1 MKVWVFLIGET
12 VLTTLEQIQHL
23 SNERQGLWRAAGHRK
38 LNETQRERIQHLHKE
53 IARLWNVHR
62 CELAGVQRYQRRAE
76 DFLFQDWA
84 ADFNERQHLS
94 GGVKG
99 KLVDAED
106 RTGELVG
113 MVSAQELWK
122 ETAQE
127 FDRHKATLRELVHM
141 QKRFQDAKSP
151 LGTMIQLS

>member
-1 MKVWVFLIGET
+1 VTILD
-12 VLTTLEQIQHL
+12 QIQHL
-23 SNERQGLWRAAGHRK
+23 SNERQALWRAAGHKK
-38 LNETQRERIQHLHKE
+38 LNEMQRERVQHLHKT
-53 IARLWNVHR
+53 IARLWNDYR
-62 CELAGVQRYQRRAE
+62 AELAGGQRHQRRAE

-99 KLVDAED
+99 RLVDAED

-113 MVSAQELWK
+113 LTGAQELWK

-151 LGTMIQLS
+151 LGAMIQLS